1 MFELFH
7 YGELLKNLVVKDLK
21 LTYKNSF
28 LGFFWSLLNPLLR
41 TFIFYFVFTK
51 IFRIGI
57 EHYVIYLLSGILAWM
72 FFANSLNFAT
82 RSIVDNSA
90 LIKKVYFPREIYPV
104 SSTLAQLINFAL
116 ALIIL
121 FLWVFFSKIDMGLSL
136 IYLPLII
143 VLQLIFTI
151 GVGLLF
157 ATIYVFVRDLGH
169 LLELILMAWMY
180 MTPIF
185 YNVDMVP
192 ERFRQIYLLNPMAA
206 LLSFYRD
213 IILYNHCPGLKLLAV
228 TFLTSLFTL
237 IIGWLI
243 FNHYSKRFAEE
254 I

>member
-1 MFELFH
+1 MLELFR
-7 YGELLKNLVVKDLK
+7 YGELLKNLVIKDLK

-28 LGFFWSLLNPLLR
+28 LGFFWSLLSPLLR
-41 TFIFYFVFTK
+41 TLIFYVVFTK

-82 RSIVDNSA
+82 TSIVSNSA

-104 SSTLAQLINFAL
+104 SSTFAQLINFAL
-116 ALIIL
+116 AMVVL
-121 FLWVFFSKIDMGLSL
+121 FLWVIFSKIDMGLPL

-143 VLQLIFTI
+143 VLQLILTV
-151 GVGLLF
+151 GVGLIF

-180 MTPIF
+180 ASPIF
-185 YNVDMVP
+185 YNLDMVP

-206 LLSFYRD
+206 LITFYRD
-213 IILYNHCPGLKLLAV
+213 IILYNRHPGLKLLGI
-228 TFLTSLFTL
+228 TSLTSLITL
-237 IIGWLI
+237 VIGWLI